1 MSGGTQIRS
10 VPFGCGTPATAV
22 GAQIATVSAVLGRLL
37 DLHTPAQIVQ
47 EDFEAVFGAVP
58 GTVNPLAISCAKL
71 DDLLMLAS
79 SHRTQQ

>member
-22 GAQIATVSAVLGRLL
+22 VLRSPLFLLCSADYL
-37 DLHTPAQIVQ
+37 DLHTPVQIVQ

-58 GTVNPLAISCAKL
+58 GTLNPLAISCAKL